1 MNPFD
6 TQFLAQD
13 RIVDLMRVSS
23 DLHRGAEGGGFAS
36 RIATAL
42 AGPRRWAAGRQSD
55 AASPAVSVTP
65 RRLAQ
70 RP

>member
-6 TQFLAQD
+6 TQFLAQE
-13 RIVDLMRVSS
+13 RIDDLMRVSS

-42 AGPRRWAAGRQSD
+42 AGPRRWAAGRRPE
-55 AASPAVSVTP
+55 AAPAATPVRP

-70 RP
+70 RS

>member
-6 TQFLAQD
+6 TQFLTQD

-42 AGPRRWAAGRQSD
+42 AVPRRWAAGRQPE
-55 AASPAVSVTP
+55 AASAAASVRP

-70 RP
+70 RS